1 MEVTDVWP
9 NRNATTITSDEYS
22 GLMASHTLNETNFY
36 TQGHELKNCSLVSEL
51 NQAAEGTGLAFIV
64 MADVFTK
71 LPGAPF
77 WSLLFFS
84 MLLSLGIGSQIGIM
98 EGFIS
103 TLFDMPMFKNVSK
116 PILSGEIS
124 FHNRYNLIAIL
135 NPYTLM
141 QLFI

>member
-1 MEVTDVWP
+1 MDVTDVWP
-9 NRNATTITSDEYS
+9 DRNATSITADEYS
-22 GLMASHTLNETNFY
+22 GLMASHILNDTEFY

-103 TLFDMPMFKNVSK
+103 TLFDMPMFRKVSK
-116 PILSGEIS
+116 PVLSGRIS
-124 FHNRYNLIAIL
+124 SHNKSKFTSVLKNFNL
-135 NPYTLM
+135 
-141 QLFI
+141 